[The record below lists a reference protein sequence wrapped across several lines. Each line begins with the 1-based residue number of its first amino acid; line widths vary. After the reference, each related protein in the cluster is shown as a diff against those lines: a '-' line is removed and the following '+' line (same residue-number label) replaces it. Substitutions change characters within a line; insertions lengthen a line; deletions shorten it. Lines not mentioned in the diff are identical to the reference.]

1 MSLVIE
7 KPPRVFEYKGKI
19 IQDPN
24 PDMSLEEVKVFL
36 SRQHGPEI
44 INSVFSAPEV
54 IEIDNKDKIK
64 YKMEG
69 KVQQY
74 GVSHTPGTKG

>member
-7 KPPRVFEYKGKI
+7 KPPRVFEYKDKVI
-19 IQDPN
+19 EDPN

-36 SRQHGPEI
+36 SKEHGPEI
-44 INSVFSAPEV
+44 INSVFSSPQV
-54 IEIDNKDKIK
+54 IEIDKTNKIK

-69 KVQQY
+69 KVERY
-74 GVSHTPGTKG
+74 GVSHSPGTKG